1 MSQKSIQ
8 KAQWLETISD
18 PVLFATNVLGTQLW
32 EREIEILR
40 SIRIHT
46 RTAIKACHGVGKT
59 FTLALAALWWLV
71 RWADGIVLTTAPTF
85 RQVGTQLWSEI
96 HRAAGRSKIQFP
108 DFNQTSMKLR
118 GENNFALGL
127 ATKPRREFPRISWR
141 ARSDSGRRGSWHRV
155 GNLGCDRWC
164 DGGWSASRSDGG
176 QSDNSKRSF
185 LRRFQQ

>member
-32 EREIEILR
+32 QREIEILK
-40 SIRIHT
+40 SIQIHT

-96 HRAAGRSKIQFP
+96 HRAAGS
-108 DFNQTSMKLR
+108 L
-118 GENNFALGL
+118 
-127 ATKPRREFPRISWR
+127 
-141 ARSDSGRRGSWHRV
+141 
-155 GNLGCDRWC
+155 
-164 DGGWSASRSDGG
+164 
-176 QSDNSKRSF
+176 
-185 LRRFQQ
+185 